1 MKRKLNP
8 NESELQLQGFLEHK
22 NENYTALSLRP
33 QGDYSA
39 ISTGCVNICT
49 VSTNGKEYIF
59 GGISEGFYDK
69 MVSIYDWRD
78 RESNNIK

>member
-1 MKRKLNP
+1 MARKP
-8 NESELQLQGFLEHK
+8 NESELQLQGFLVSK
-22 NENYTALSLRP
+22 AENYTALSLRP

-39 ISTGCVNICT
+39 ISTAPINICT
-49 VSTNGKEYIF
+49 VSNSGREYHF

-78 RESNNIK
+78 RDSKNID